1 MATLA
6 FISEPAGSEK
16 FRTTGKF
23 HCPFPGFWLLFFLAV
38 CFGRAAG
45 KWPIIEIIENFGTV
59 RI

>member
-23 HCPFPGFWLLFFLAV
+23 HCPFPRLLAFFFWLSVLAALLAN
-38 CFGRAAG
+38 GQ
-45 KWPIIEIIENFGTV
+45 
-59 RI
+59 